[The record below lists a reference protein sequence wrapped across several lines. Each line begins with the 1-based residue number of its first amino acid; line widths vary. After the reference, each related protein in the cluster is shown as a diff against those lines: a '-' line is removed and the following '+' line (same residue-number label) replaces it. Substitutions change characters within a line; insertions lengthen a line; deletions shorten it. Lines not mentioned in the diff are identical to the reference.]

1 MGLPSNLSIAP
12 RLGTYTSLHR
22 LAAVP
27 DEISM
32 PIGALIPA
40 SSLSSCPSFSMCSF
54 HDRLALVRRHS
65 WPVPICVLVGFKQYA
80 RKQIVWGTAHTHT
93 NTHTHTNKQSLADT
107 RGRTY
112 NIDTKIEGE
121 GSNRRTISL
130 FCRCCFPRQ
139 SHQHFWRTQK
149 GVLFDAT
156 ALVLCSV
163 SQLFHWKPARTDTH
177 RHRHTH
183 THKHERV

>member
-1 MGLPSNLSIAP
+1 MGLPSNLGIAP

-93 NTHTHTNKQSLADT
+93 NTHTHTRT
-107 RGRTY
+107 R
-112 NIDTKIEGE
+112 IDTNKTQNTHIEHTYKNE
-121 GSNRRTISL
+121 KHRIVRKRASTCEKMSSNTNAPLSLFSMRRTEREGL
-130 FCRCCFPRQ
+130 FQ
-139 SHQHFWRTQK
+139 S
-149 GVLFDAT
+149 
-156 ALVLCSV
+156 
-163 SQLFHWKPARTDTH
+163 KP
-177 RHRHTH
+177 
-183 THKHERV
+183 